1 MYSLGLQK
9 HLLLKLYIFSVEI
22 ILECGLFWDMLSLT
36 AKCGETFFPKMNET
50 KRLVKE
56 FYNIQHENIPET
68 RERSK
73 WIAENKCGFL
83 LGILEFGF
91 VVHKEKLNELL
102 QNGKFKEQEM
112 DFINEMYQFYIF
124 PFKQHNGT
132 GKSESSCH
140 TPQTKSSNPSRQNS
154 VEDLD
159 YIPEEEEKE
168 FTHKDLKKAVLK
180 RDGVCLFCWEQIEC
194 IGSHI
199 IAQKNVPFKFDETA
213 LFERTGLKQKH
224 QVQNGLL
231 LCANCHGE
239 FDALKRY
246 VDVMDDKLVAR
257 VVNGTNDVN
266 ICEMIKDIRFGIQS
280 RIEKF
285 RNREVVNTKGELELY
300 FQTDNV
306 NSFPNRKALEFHKA
320 ACLIWRMAGGGESD
334 DEHCPDDELIFVPS
348 RYDEN
353 KVRKWLRYSN
363 DTLNMATI

>member
-1 MYSLGLQK
+1 
-9 HLLLKLYIFSVEI
+9 
-22 ILECGLFWDMLSLT
+22 
-36 AKCGETFFPKMNET
+36 MNET

-56 FYNIQHENIPET
+56 FYNIQHVNIPKT

-102 QNGKFKEQEM
+102 QNGQFKDQEM

-132 GKSESSCH
+132 GKSEPSCH
-140 TPQTKSSNPSRQNS
+140 TPQTTSSHPSRQNS
-154 VEDLD
+154 VDDLD

-168 FTHKDLKKAVLK
+168 LTHKDLKKAVLK
-180 RDGVCLFCWEQIEC
+180 RDGVCLFCWNTLQLHVA
-194 IGSHI
+194 HI
-199 IAQKNVPFKFDETA
+199 LAQKNVPFKFDETA

-231 LCANCHGE
+231 LCSICHGE

-246 VDVMDDKLVAR
+246 IYVVDDKMMVR
-257 VVNGTNDVN
+257 VVNGTIDANNLEWIDT
-266 ICEMIKDIRFGIQS
+266 CETIKDGRSGKK
-280 RIEKF
+280 RRYVEF
-285 RNREVVNTKGELELY
+285 RNREVVNSNNEMELY
-300 FQTDNV
+300 FLTDNA
-306 NSFPNRKALEFHKA
+306 SSLPNRQALEFHKT
-320 ACLIWRMAGGGESD
+320 ACLIWRMAGGGESE

-348 RYDEN
+348 GYDDS
-353 KVRKWLRYSN
+353 KVRKWLKDSN
-363 DTLNMATI
+363 DTLNMASI